1 MTSVSETIKIA
12 VKQHKAGRLKQAAEL
27 YYQILQADPHHSG
40 ALHLL
45 GLISHQ
51 VGKHQE
57 AIDLIDKAIARNP
70 EVPQFHNNIGVSFEA
85 LGNKEQSV
93 RSYMQALQLRP
104 DYPEACNNLGKVL
117 TDLGRTKEAIKYCIR
132 ALRLKPDFPEACN
145 NLGNALQRQGKTKE
159 AIRYYNQALRLKPDY
174 PAAYNN
180 LGNVLQQSGLLHEAI
195 QAYDHTIR
203 LEPNHT
209 MAHVNQGICHLL
221 MGNFE
226 DGWNKYEWRCKYPSD
241 WFRWDGS
248 AFEGKRLLVQ
258 DEQGFGDSIQF
269 LRYLPMVKTRG
280 GTLIFETKGPLI
292 SLLRGF
298 PGIDKLIERRH
309 NGRPA
314 VEFDLHIH
322 LLSVPRIFGTT
333 LQTIPSEAPYLFA
346 DREKVG
352 RWGARLKKG
361 GFKVGIAWAGS
372 PTHHNDRNRSCCL
385 AQFRPLA
392 EVPNVQLYG
401 LQKGE
406 AALQVEH
413 LPGNLMIED
422 LGPDIKDFSDVAG
435 IIENLDLIVSV
446 DTALAHLAG
455 AMGKSVWTLLPYAPD
470 WRWLLD
476 REDSPWY
483 PTMRLFRQKKPG
495 NWDSVLQRVAN
506 ELDSLVNT
514 PVC

>member
-1 MTSVSETIKIA
+1 VIRSVSETIAIA
-12 VKQHKAGRLKQAAEL
+12 LKQHTEGHLKKAAEL
-27 YYQILQADPHHSG
+27 YYQILQSDPNHAE

-51 VGKHQE
+51 IGKHQE
-57 AIDLIDKAIARNP
+57 AIDLINKAIARNP
-70 EVPQFHNNIGVSFEA
+70 EVPQFHNTIGVCFEA
-85 LGNKEQSV
+85 VGNKEQSI
-93 RSYMQALQLRP
+93 RSYMQALRIKP

-117 TDLGRTKEAIKYCIR
+117 IDLDRTKEAIGYCIR
-132 ALRLKPDFPEACN
+132 ALRLNRDFPEAWN
-145 NLGNALQRQGKTKE
+145 NLGNALQAQGKTKE
-159 AIRYYNQALRLKPDY
+159 AIQYYHQALRLKPAY
-174 PAAYNN
+174 PTAYNN
-180 LGNVLQQSGLLHEAI
+180 LGNVLQQSGLLDEAI
-195 QAYDHTIR
+195 QAYNHAIR

-209 MAHVNQGICHLL
+209 RAHVNRGICHLL
-221 MGNFE
+221 MANFE
-226 DGWNKYEWRCKYPSD
+226 DGWNEYEWRFKEPD
-241 WFRWDGS
+241 RPRWDGS

-269 LRYLPMVKTRG
+269 IRYLPMVKSLG
-280 GTLIFETKGPLI
+280 GTVIFETNAPLI
-292 SLLRGF
+292 GLFRGF
-298 PGIDKLIERRH
+298 PGIDKLIERPAH
-309 NGRPA
+309 GRPA
-314 VEFDLHIH
+314 VEFDLHAY
-322 LLSVPRIFGTT
+322 LLSIPRIFRTT
-333 LQTIPSEAPYLFA
+333 IYTIPSKTPYLYA
-346 DREKVG
+346 DVQKARY
-352 RWGARLKKG
+352 WGARLKKG

-372 PTHHNDRNRSCCL
+372 PTHRNDRNRSFRL
-385 AQFRPLA
+385 GQFRPLA

-406 AALQVEH
+406 AALQVED

-446 DTALAHLAG
+446 DTALVHLAG

-506 ELDSLVNT
+506 ELDSLVS
-514 PVC
+514 